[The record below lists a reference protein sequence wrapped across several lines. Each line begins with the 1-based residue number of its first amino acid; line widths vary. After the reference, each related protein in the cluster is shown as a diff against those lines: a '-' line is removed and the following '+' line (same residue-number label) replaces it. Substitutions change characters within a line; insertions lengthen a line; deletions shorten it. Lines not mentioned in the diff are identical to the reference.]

1 MDDLLEPAAPEA
13 ATMAAAGDA
22 ATSDGAELRGSS
34 FDYLTQPGTDLAAK
48 AQAFHAWAQTRVR
61 RGVFPYAKR
70 LGAGQAPP
78 PSSRCWTASGTPG

>member
-61 RGVFPYAKR
+61 RCLLYTSPSPR
-70 LGAGQAPP
+70 DLSTSRM
-78 PSSRCWTASGTPG
+78 PSSA